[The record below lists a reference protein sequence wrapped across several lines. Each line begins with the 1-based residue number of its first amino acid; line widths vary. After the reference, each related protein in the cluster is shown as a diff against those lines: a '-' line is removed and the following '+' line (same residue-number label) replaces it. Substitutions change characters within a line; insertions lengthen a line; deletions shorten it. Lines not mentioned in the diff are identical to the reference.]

1 MTDATAIPAAIVTFH
16 PDSGWP
22 DRLSEVSREH
32 ARIVVVDN
40 STLPEARRHIASI
53 VAATPGAT
61 LHSLPSNPGIGAA
74 LNLAFS
80 TLAGEGHACAVAY
93 DQDSTPEPGFAAA
106 ITATVSA
113 HPRAAVIGA
122 NWTDPRRPGSSAL
135 FLRPGHPFGL
145 GFRRIRAE
153 HDLTGLFCVITSG
166 ACFDL
171 DVWRS
176 LNGFDAGLFLD
187 LVDTDFC
194 LRARDAGYDIAASAQ
209 ARLLHHRGDKRTV
222 RLLGH
227 DFHPAHAPAF
237 RLRCLSR
244 NRMVLFRRRQLR
256 PLAWSTYELAYGSKL
271 LLDALLLE
279 DRRLVR
285 LAAMLRGT
293 CEGLL
298 NRTGPLRPE

>member
-1 MTDATAIPAAIVTFH
+1 MIPAAIVTYH
-16 PDSGWP
+16 PDRAWP
-22 DRLSEVSREH
+22 ERLDAVLREH
-32 ARIVVVDN
+32 PRVLVVDN
-40 STLPEARRHIASI
+40 STSSPARDFVTTVVSSRPR
-53 VAATPGAT
+53 VV
-61 LHSLPSNPGIGAA
+61 LHSLPSNPGIGTA
-74 LNLAFS
+74 LNLAFA
-80 TLAGEGHACAVAY
+80 TLADEGHARAVAY

-106 ITATVSA
+106 ITSTASA

-122 NWTDPRRPGSSAL
+122 NWTDPRRPGSPAL
-135 FLRPGHPFGL
+135 FLRPAQPFGL

-153 HDLTGLFCVITSG
+153 HDLTGLLCVITSG

-171 DVWRS
+171 EVWRS

-194 LRARDAGYDIAASAQ
+194 LRARDAGYDIAACAQ

-227 DFHPAHAPAF
+227 DFHPAHTPAF

-244 NRMVLFRRRQLR
+244 NRMVLFRRRRLR
-256 PLAWSTYELAYGSKL
+256 PMAWSTYELAYGSKL

-279 DRRLVR
+279 DRRLIR
-285 LAAMLRGT
+285 LASMLRGT